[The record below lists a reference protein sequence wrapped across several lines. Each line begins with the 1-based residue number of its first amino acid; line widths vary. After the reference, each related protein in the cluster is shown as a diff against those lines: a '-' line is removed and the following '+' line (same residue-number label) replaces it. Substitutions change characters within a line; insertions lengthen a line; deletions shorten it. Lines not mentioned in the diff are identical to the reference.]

1 MSLGRGLSALI
12 TPSAPTIAK
21 QTPTASADGKIWEIP
36 LTNLKPSL
44 NQPRKFFKP
53 DELQELADSIKQYGV
68 LEPLLVE
75 EKTDGGYEIIAGERR
90 YRASKLAGLTTVP
103 VIVKKLAPVAK
114 LEVALIE
121 NIQRADLNPL
131 EEAFAYRR
139 LMEEFGLTQQQVAEK
154 VGKSR
159 PVIANAVRLLDLP
172 NPVQTALIEGKIN
185 MTQARTLLALEKPED
200 QLSMLGSMLGEKI
213 TVRELEQKV
222 ALHQGGSLAPER
234 RDPNVTYLE
243 GQLRTTLGA
252 KVTISNKGE
261 KGTITISYHSKEELG
276 DLVKKITE

>member
-21 QTPTASADGKIWEIP
+21 QTPAASANGKIWEIP

>member
-21 QTPTASADGKIWEIP
+21 QTPTATADGKIWEIP
-36 LTNLKPSL
+36 LSNLKPSL

-53 DELQELADSIKQYGV
+53 DELQELAESIKLYGV

-75 EKTDGGYEIIAGERR
+75 EKADGGYEIIAGERR
-90 YRASKLAGLTTVP
+90 YRASKIAGLTTVP

-159 PVIANAVRLLDLP
+159 PVIANTVRLLDLP

-185 MTQARTLLALEKPED
+185 MTQARTLLALEKPQD
-200 QLSMLGSMLGEKI
+200 QLAMLGSMLGEKI

-276 DLVKKITE
+276 DLVKKIVE